1 MPKMAYIDKKFRPA
15 TLDLIEK
22 ANVVIAEY
30 KQMGFDLTL
39 RQLYYQFV
47 SKGYIENNERSYKN
61 FGSVVDDGR
70 LTGMIDWDAIID
82 RTRNLRA
89 VSHWTTPADIID
101 SAAYSYRIDK
111 WATQPWYVEC
121 WVEKEALVGVIQR
134 ISTRLD
140 IPYFA
145 CRGYVSQSEMWA
157 AARRHLRARDR
168 GKKCLILHL
177 GDHDPSGIDMTRDI
191 MDRFALFGA
200 SVTVERLALNWDQ
213 VEEYSPPPNPAKLTD
228 SRANGYIDRFGMES
242 WELDALTPT
251 VLSDLIERAV
261 LAVRNEPAWE
271 RAMHQ
276 ETRERNH
283 LGEVKDRWEEV
294 VEFLGGDSS

>member
-1 MPKMAYIDKKFRPA
+1 MPKIAYISKKFRPA

-22 ANVVIAEY
+22 AEVVIAEY
-30 KQMGFDLTL
+30 KALGYDLTL

-47 SKGYIENNERSYKN
+47 SRAFIPNHERSYKN
-61 FGSVVDDGR
+61 FGSVIDDAR
-70 LTGMIDWDAIID
+70 LTGMIDWDSITD
-82 RTRNLRA
+82 RTRNLKA
-89 VSHWTTPADIID
+89 VSHWGTPSEIID

-121 WVEKEALVGVIQR
+121 FVEKEALVGVIQR
-134 ISTRLD
+134 ISNRLD

-145 CRGYVSQSEMWA
+145 CRGYVSQSEMWG

-168 GKKCLILHL
+168 GKQCLILHL

-191 MDRFALFGA
+191 MDRLALFGA

-213 VEEYSPPPNPAKLTD
+213 VEEYNPPPNPAKLTD
-228 SRANGYIDRFGMES
+228 SRAEGYIDRFGLES

-251 VLSDLIERAV
+251 VISDLIENAV
-261 LAVRNEPAWE
+261 LAVRNESAWE
-271 RAMHQ
+271 RAVSR
-276 ETRERNH
+276 ETRERKY

-294 VEFLGGDSS
+294 VEFLGGDIS